1 MLADA
6 LGRPLRF
13 ALTPGQAHD
22 VTAAPVLLEGLQGG
36 SLIADRGYDTNAVR
50 TIIADAGMQA
60 VIPSRRSR
68 KTPIPH
74 DPVLYKARN
83 RIERCF
89 NKLKRFRRTATR
101 YDRRDGHF
109 LSFIHLASTMIWMRR
124 MSLGLSLGR

>member
-83 RIERCF
+83 RIEVV
-89 NKLKRFRRTATR
+89 LTQMT
-101 YDRRDGHF
+101 
-109 LSFIHLASTMIWMRR
+109 T
-124 MSLGLSLGR
+124 